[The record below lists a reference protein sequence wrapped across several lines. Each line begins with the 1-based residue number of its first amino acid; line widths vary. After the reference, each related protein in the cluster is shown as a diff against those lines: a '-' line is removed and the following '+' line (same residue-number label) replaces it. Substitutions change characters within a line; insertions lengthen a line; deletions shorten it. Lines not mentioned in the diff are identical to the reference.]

1 MYTSIATWTKFLLTF
16 HKSFEKTKIMH
27 SFSIAHIL
35 AQHYTL
41 LVGTQYKNK
50 EVNDQTCFFFCLS
63 LSLNMNTSLS
73 FGMVNGLRFG
83 FTTDSI
89 TENKN
94 KRLSLQVLE
103 SIMPLL
109 LF

>member
-1 MYTSIATWTKFLLTF
+1 
-16 HKSFEKTKIMH
+16 MH

-41 LVGTQYKNK
+41 LVGTEYKNK

-103 SIMPLL
+103 SIKNNDSKPQVLTNSLGKKKPTIIQSKLL
-109 LF
+109 

>member
-1 MYTSIATWTKFLLTF
+1 
-16 HKSFEKTKIMH
+16 MH

-41 LVGTQYKNK
+41 LVGTEYKNK

-73 FGMVNGLRFG
+73 FGMVNGLRLG
-83 FTTDSI
+83 FITDSI

-94 KRLSLQVLE
+94 KRQSLQALE
-103 SIMPLL
+103 SIMPLI